1 MTNHKTVPAKW
12 VVTAAFLAGLALVPG
27 APVAHAAGAKV
38 DSPAKGGAARQ
49 AVPAKAPDQAS
60 EDLDPDEKK
69 AADEAF
75 EHFQATV
82 DVMNGNVKE
91 TFGGPPF
98 PKLEYPKPYVVKV
111 IPSAS
116 WMKDRRI
123 HYRNAIMLYRMW
135 RNANQFRPVTIMIT
149 DDKGGDY
156 MTLKDT
162 PQGLEYRAKQE

>member
-1 MTNHKTVPAKW
+1 MTNHKTMPAKW
-12 VVTAAFLAGLALVPG
+12 VLTTAFLAGLALVLG
-27 APVAHAAGAKV
+27 APAGHAAGAKV
-38 DSPAKGGAARQ
+38 DSPAKGGTA
-49 AVPAKAPDQAS
+49 APDQRS
-60 EDLDPDEKK
+60 KELDPDEKK

-82 DVMNGNVKE
+82 DVMNGNVGKS
-91 TFGGPPF
+91 FGGPPF

-111 IPSAS
+111 IPSAA
-116 WMKDRRI
+116 WMKDRRV
-123 HYRNAIMLYRMW
+123 HYRNATMLYRMW